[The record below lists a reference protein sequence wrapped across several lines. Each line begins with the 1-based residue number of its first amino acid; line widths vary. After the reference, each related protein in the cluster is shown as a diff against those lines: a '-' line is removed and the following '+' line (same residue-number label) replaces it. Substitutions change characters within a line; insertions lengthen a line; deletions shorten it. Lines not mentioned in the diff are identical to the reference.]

1 MDSPDLSLIRL
12 DDILSYLDKSRS
24 DIIETSDKSPVTS
37 PFDSIIG
44 DSILEDDM
52 DSIKTTPVSKSGTR
66 KSPSSLDSPIKK
78 KKAQRNFMLKLE
90 LIDKNSMLKRLNT
103 NESGK
108 KSKLVLRSQT
118 VKRFRKKVDNDKNFD
133 TFPSNLKRKLH
144 NKENHEVSSVE
155 KSSIKI
161 KRPVVKLK
169 IPENFEEIIDIP
181 EIHPIFR
188 KFGLTHED
196 KMTVKKS
203 VEKSGK
209 RGQIAHYHKKRQLQK
224 E

>member
-1 MDSPDLSLIRL
+1 
-12 DDILSYLDKSRS
+12 
-24 DIIETSDKSPVTS
+24 
-37 PFDSIIG
+37 
-44 DSILEDDM
+44 
-52 DSIKTTPVSKSGTR
+52 
-66 KSPSSLDSPIKK
+66 
-78 KKAQRNFMLKLE
+78 MLKLE

-118 VKRFRKKVDNDKNFD
+118 VKRFRKKVEKFGFDNDKHFD

-144 NKENHEVSSVE
+144 NKENDKFSSVE
-155 KSSIKI
+155 KSSIKKKI

-169 IPENFEEIIDIP
+169 VPENFEEIIDIP
-181 EIHPIFR
+181 EINPIFR

-209 RGQIAHYHKKRQLQK
+209 RGQVSHFQKKRQLQK
-224 E
+224 G